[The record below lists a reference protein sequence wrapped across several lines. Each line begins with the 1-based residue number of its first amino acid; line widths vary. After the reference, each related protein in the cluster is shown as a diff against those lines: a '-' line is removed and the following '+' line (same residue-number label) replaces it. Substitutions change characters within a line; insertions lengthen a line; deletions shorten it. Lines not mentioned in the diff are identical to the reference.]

1 MLYEQ
6 QRREI
11 IDVCRRMSAEGMTP
25 GLSGNIS
32 IRVGDHVVITP
43 SGLPYDALVPEQLC
57 IVDLDGS
64 VVEADAHAAGGRPVR
79 PSTEVPMHTL
89 IYRHSDAAAI
99 VHAHPL
105 HATALGMLVD
115 ETPAV
120 HYMLASFGGPVRVAP
135 YARFGTDELAE
146 NVRVAMA
153 DRSAVLLRNHGLTC
167 WADTLSKAYDKA
179 LQLEWACELALL
191 TMSAGRPT
199 LLSTEQVDEVAREMK
214 RTGYGA

>member
-64 VVEADAHAAGGRPVR
+64 VVEADAHAAGGRPVPVSYTHLDVYKRQELVSEPLAAPSGARRRRR
-79 PSTEVPMHTL
+79 PA
-89 IYRHSDAAAI
+89 RRC
-99 VHAHPL
+99 
-105 HATALGMLVD
+105 
-115 ETPAV
+115 PA
-120 HYMLASFGGPVRVAP
+120 R
-135 YARFGTDELAE
+135 
-146 NVRVAMA
+146 
-153 DRSAVLLRNHGLTC
+153 
-167 WADTLSKAYDKA
+167 
-179 LQLEWACELALL
+179 
-191 TMSAGRPT
+191 
-199 LLSTEQVDEVAREMK
+199 
-214 RTGYGA
+214 